1 MVVSGI
7 CNTYSCSW
15 QTVSMAGL
23 QREQQPCTLPVAVW
37 ATTLY
42 ACLAN
47 ATTACLR
54 NHSPYSELCDHSS
67 HLRTAAAVPVTFPPL
82 LPPQVDDRLN
92 GDGVGLPLGINDP
105 TLAWV
110 FVGVSGLI
118 WTLYF
123 IAQKDFGDFEDNDSG
138 VGL

>member
-1 MVVSGI
+1 MQAIAKSAQRSAVAKNAAARTQKPMVVRGAVKCQASK
-7 CNTYSCSW
+7 
-15 QTVSMAGL
+15 QTMQKA
-23 QREQQPCTLPVAVW
+23 
-37 ATTLY
+37 
-42 ACLAN
+42 
-47 ATTACLR
+47 
-54 NHSPYSELCDHSS
+54 
-67 HLRTAAAVPVTFPPL
+67 AAAVASLPAL
-82 LPPQVDDRLN
+82 LAANPAFALVDDRLN